1 MISILK
7 SAVSSGRLKGMM
19 KRLKNAVVKGSIL
32 TVIPKPDKNGQ
43 SRAVLRVLDPAS
55 GTEAKQAINLVW
67 IPVNDPPTEP
77 VVGSPANGATGV
89 PLSTMLSWSAED
101 PDGDVLLYDI
111 FFGEEG
117 NKPKVSLGQK
127 SMNFSAA
134 ALKPGT
140 AYSWRVVVRD
150 PSGETTQ
157 TSARFF
163 TEADKVAPRIEGLTA
178 AVVDEGARIV
188 WETDEEARYSLSYVS
203 KASED
208 GSPPDLGQI
217 TDPEF
222 GNSFEV
228 YLPTPQP
235 ATFYSLPL

>member
-1 MISILK
+1 MAVTLSLVESIKVTGNLITFVPVPDAFGSTDIQIVRTSSLGLTAKQVISLTWKPEDDPPTFNEMPSVFSTEEDENLRID
-7 SAVSSGRLKGMM
+7 VSKFVNDIDSEIGGFEWSIEGYDEALV
-19 KRLKNAVVKGSIL
+19 KNAVVKGSIL

-43 SRAVLRVLDPAS
+43 SRVVLRVVDPAS

-127 SMNFSAA
+127 
-134 ALKPGT
+134 
-140 AYSWRVVVRD
+140 
-150 PSGETTQ
+150 
-157 TSARFF
+157 
-163 TEADKVAPRIEGLTA
+163 
-178 AVVDEGARIV
+178 
-188 WETDEEARYSLSYVS
+188 
-203 KASED
+203 
-208 GSPPDLGQI
+208 
-217 TDPEF
+217 
-222 GNSFEV
+222 
-228 YLPTPQP
+228 
-235 ATFYSLPL
+235 